1 MQAGD
6 ALRFGW
12 LLGCGAWGGCR
23 TPGIPKDCQSRP
35 EAVHPYGKQE
45 YNFFILV
52 SVTPARGQ
60 LHQDSRRA
68 TDRHDLKE
76 KDTNMNGPA
85 RITALAVALAG
96 MVLSMSGCDRLAAR
110 DQLNKGVDAYK
121 SAHYEEAIGHFQK
134 ATQLDPSLPMA
145 KSYLATALAQ
155 NVVPGLDTPDNMK
168 TAQQAIDIFQDV
180 LAKDPH
186 DVNSMKQIAGIY
198 FSIKKLDDAK
208 SWQKKVLAE
217 DPKDPEA
224 AYTVGVIDWTEAH
237 ENTLKALLPAG
248 VNDDGEGNAKAPKKV
263 MEPLKAQNSSLV
275 EEGLQYLNQ
284 AVANRANYDDAM
296 AYLNLIYRRK
306 ADVDFGNDAAR
317 KDDLAKAEEWRTKAM
332 GTRKANEEKKNQQ
345 PGGIT
350 MDSSGNLK

>member
-1 MQAGD
+1 
-6 ALRFGW
+6 
-12 LLGCGAWGGCR
+12 
-23 TPGIPKDCQSRP
+23 
-35 EAVHPYGKQE
+35 
-45 YNFFILV
+45 
-52 SVTPARGQ
+52 
-60 LHQDSRRA
+60 
-68 TDRHDLKE
+68 
-76 KDTNMNGPA
+76 MNGPA

-121 SAHYEEAIGHFQK
+121 SARYEEAIGHFQK
-134 ATQLDPSLPMA
+134 ATQLDPGLPMA

-155 NVVPGLDTPDNMK
+155 NVVPGLDTPDNLK
-168 TAQQAIDIFQDV
+168 TAQQAIDIFQEV
-180 LAKDPH
+180 LAKDPS
-186 DVNSMKQIAGIY
+186 DVNSLKQVAGIY

-208 SWQKKVLAE
+208 AWQKKVLAV

-237 ENTLKALLPAG
+237 ENTLKTLAPAG
-248 VNDDGEGNAKAPKKV
+248 VNDDGEGNAKAPKKI
-263 MEPLKAQNSSLV
+263 MEPLKALNGPLV

-284 AVANRANYDDAM
+284 AVANRDNYDDAM

-306 ADVDFGNDAAR
+306 ADVDFGNEAAR
-317 KDDLAKAEEWRTKAM
+317 KEDVAKAEEWRTKAM
-332 GTRKANEEKKNQQ
+332 GTRKANEEKKSKG